1 MLTERLQAMVDHG
14 VEGSPRARQL
24 LAQLDGRRMHVVAR
38 YTPWQLTLLAE
49 GGRLQ
54 LLRDSIATAD
64 VTLTGTPFGL
74 LALLREDP
82 AAVIR
87 RGDAMLSGDAETGQ
101 RFQELAQLLRP
112 DLEAGL
118 ARVIGDIP
126 AFGVGSLLRKA
137 LHYGRGVA
145 ATQAQNLGEYLAHE
159 RRVLVPRAEAAQFL
173 TDVDALRESA
183 DRLAARIARLENAG
197 VSRSGNGHPEKSP

>member
-1 MLTERLQAMVDHG
+1 MLTERLQALVDRG
-14 VEGSPRARQL
+14 VEGSPRAREL
-24 LAQLDGRRMHVVAR
+24 LAQLQGRSMQVVAR
-38 YTPWQLTLLAE
+38 YTPWRLWLLAAD
-49 GGRLQ
+49 GRLR
-54 LLRDSIATAD
+54 LSRESTGTAD
-64 VTLTGTPFGL
+64 VTLAGTPMAL

-87 RGDAMLSGDAETGQ
+87 RGDATLGGDAETGQ

-118 ARVIGDIP
+118 ARIIGDIP
-126 AFGVGSLLRKA
+126 AFGVGSLLRGA
-137 LHYGRGVA
+137 LAHGRASA

-173 TDVDALRESA
+173 EDVDTLRESA
-183 DRLAARIARLENAG
+183 DRLAARIARLENPG
-197 VSRSGNGHPEKSP
+197 SER

>member
-1 MLTERLQAMVDHG
+1 MLTERLQAMIDRGVD
-14 VEGSPRARQL
+14 GSPRAREL
-24 LAQLDGRRMHVVAR
+24 LAQLDGRRMQVMAR
-38 YTPWQLTLLAE
+38 YTPWQITLLAA

-54 LLRDSIATAD
+54 LLRDSIAAAD
-64 VTLTGTPFGL
+64 VTLTGTPLGL

-87 RGDAMLSGDAETGQ
+87 RGDATLSGDAETGQ
-101 RFQELAQLLRP
+101 RFQELTQLLRP

-126 AFGVGSLLRKA
+126 AFGLGSLLRKA
-137 LHYGRGVA
+137 LDYSRGAA

-173 TDVDALRESA
+173 TDVDALREST
-183 DRLAARIARLENAG
+183 DRLAARVARLENMG
-197 VSRSGNGHPEKSP
+197 SSQPGTGQ

>member
-1 MLTERLQAMVDHG
+1 MLTERLQALVDRG

-24 LAQLDGRRMHVVAR
+24 LAGLDGRRMQVVAR

-49 GGRLQ
+49 GGRLR
-54 LLRDSIATAD
+54 LLRESSAVAD
-64 VTLTGTPFGL
+64 VTLTGTPLAL

-87 RGDAMLSGDAETGQ
+87 RGDATLSGDAETGQ

-137 LHYGRGVA
+137 LDYGRGA
-145 ATQAQNLGEYLAHE
+145 ATTQARNIGEYLAHE
-159 RRVLVPRAEAAQFL
+159 RQVLVPRAEAAQFL
-173 TDVDALRESA
+173 ADVDALREST
-183 DRLAARIARLENAG
+183 DRLAARVASLENRG
-197 VSRSGNGHPEKSP
+197 QGQ

>member
-1 MLTERLQAMVDHG
+1 MLTERLQTLVDRG
-14 VEGSPRARQL
+14 VEASPRAREL
-24 LAQLDGRRMHVVAR
+24 LAQLEGRRMQVVAR

-49 GGRLQ
+49 GGQLR
-54 LLRDSIATAD
+54 LLRDSTTAAD
-64 VTLTGTPFGL
+64 VRLAGTPLAL

-87 RGDAMLSGDAETGQ
+87 RGDVTLSGDAETGQ

-126 AFGVGSLLRKA
+126 AYGVGSLLRKA
-137 LHYGRGVA
+137 LAYGRNSI
-145 ATQAQNLGEYLAHE
+145 ATQAQNVGEYLAHE
-159 RRVLVPRAEAAQFL
+159 RRLLVPRAEAAQFL
-173 TDVDALRESA
+173 EDVDSLREGT
-183 DRLAARIARLENAG
+183 DRLAARIARLED
-197 VSRSGNGHPEKSP
+197 SGSGR